1 MAAYFRKYRVTVP
14 SGLCLLAYL
23 AASAAGLFNRMLA
36 LRVENALHLNGF
48 VNTVNGYQALAT
60 LIASAA
66 RSPWNAIA
74 SSASLGRG
82 SALRRSI
89 VR

>member
-36 LRVENALHLNGF
+36 LRVENSMHKSDFL
-48 VNTVNGYQALAT
+48 NTVN
-60 LIASAA
+60 S
-66 RSPWNAIA
+66 
-74 SSASLGRG
+74 
-82 SALRRSI
+82 
-89 VR
+89 